1 MTESKLKEKNPTVSA
16 IPIIKEEE
24 EDVTLCPHCN
34 VGQL

>member
-1 MTESKLKEKNPTVSA
+1 MTESKFTDPAPVSA
-16 IPIIKEEE
+16 IPIIIKEEE